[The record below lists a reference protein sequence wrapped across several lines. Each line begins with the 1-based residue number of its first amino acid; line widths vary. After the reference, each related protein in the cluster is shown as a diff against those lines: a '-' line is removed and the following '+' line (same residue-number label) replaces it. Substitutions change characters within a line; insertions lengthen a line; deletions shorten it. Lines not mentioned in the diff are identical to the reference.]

1 MHRLFVL
8 ACLLSVAVAMTTHGH
23 GHHHTGPT
31 HHPINEAFSFH
42 YDAHSHTMAV
52 KTHRHCYL
60 YALSSAEQTSVH
72 SSTGLHSIEKT
83 MIDLIDAHGN
93 HVAVSTSDLTA
104 MGHGLAH
111 FCDKLAALRIN

>member
-1 MHRLFVL
+1 M
-8 ACLLSVAVAMTTHGH
+8 
-23 GHHHTGPT
+23 
-31 HHPINEAFSFH
+31 NEVFSFH
-42 YDAHSHTMAV
+42 YDADSHNMAV

-111 FCDKLAALRIN
+111 FCGKLATLGIH